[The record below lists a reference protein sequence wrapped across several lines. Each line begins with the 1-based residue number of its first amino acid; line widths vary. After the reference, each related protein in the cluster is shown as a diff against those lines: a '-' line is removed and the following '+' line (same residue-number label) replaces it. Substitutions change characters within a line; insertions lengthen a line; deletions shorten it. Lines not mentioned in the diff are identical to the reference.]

1 MSTAL
6 VRTCLRRP
14 VEAAGIAMGEFE
26 MIKLSTGE
34 RLRIDKDGSELRDE
48 VTPPAI
54 EWCDRGQH
62 FMPKLGGRDDYGILW
77 ICLECKRK

>member
-1 MSTAL
+1 M
-6 VRTCLRRP
+6 
-14 VEAAGIAMGEFE
+14 EAAGVAMGDFE
-26 MIKLSTGE
+26 MINLTTGN

-54 EWCDRGQH
+54 EWCDTGQH
-62 FMPKLGGRDDYGILW
+62 YAPKLGGRDDYGILW

>member
-1 MSTAL
+1 MLTAL
-6 VRTCLRRP
+6 VCPWLRRP
-14 VEAAGIAMGEFE
+14 VEASGVAMGDFE
-26 MIKLSTGE
+26 IIDIKTGK

-62 FMPKLGGRDDYGILW
+62 YASKLGGRDDQGMLW
-77 ICLECKRK
+77 ICLACQK

>member
-1 MSTAL
+1 MLTAL
-6 VRTCLRRP
+6 VCPWLRRP
-14 VEAAGIAMGEFE
+14 VEASDIAMGDFE
-26 MIKLSTGE
+26 IIDIKTGK

-62 FMPKLGGRDDYGILW
+62 YASKLGGRDDQGMLW
-77 ICLECKRK
+77 ICLACQK